1 MYSLYCIFHLCLMV
15 LILIVNWQN
24 SRLIEYHAN
33 VRFRLRRSNSVFLQL
48 QFEAFYTVNLPS
60 QSMPNGRLFPLE
72 IVAGKKST
80 YMNLKL

>member
-48 QFEAFYTVNLPS
+48 QFEVFYTVNLLNQCQMEGCS
-60 QSMPNGRLFPLE
+60 SSKECLE
-72 IVAGKKST
+72 KRIPI
-80 YMNLKL
+80 